1 MSFEKPE
8 EKNEN
13 SIEGTVEEKEGEY
26 QMRSPEYFDAGSNSY
41 ITKEEHEKKIKEK
54 LEDPFGDASK

>member
-8 EKNEN
+8 GQNGGGVDGTINEP
-13 SIEGTVEEKEGEY
+13 GEHE
-26 QMRSPEYFDAGSNSY
+26 MKSPEYFDPDSNSY
-41 ITKEEHEKKIKEK
+41 ITKEEHDKKIKEK